1 VGFFCKNEAV
11 NNIMNAV
18 AKKLMMKAGQHWLL
32 YNAPDSY
39 LAILDPLPDG
49 LQLSNTDAGNFEGIQ
64 LFALNSAELAAGL
77 KSIQPL
83 LKPDTI
89 LWIIYPKKTSGIAS
103 DLEMMGSWTE
113 PAKYGLNTVA
123 AAAIDSTWTA
133 LRFRP
138 QGQSKP
144 SATRNS
150 ELQTSELAVYIDVI
164 NKKVTLPPDV
174 ANALKH

>member
-1 VGFFCKNEAV
+1 M
-11 NNIMNAV
+11 IAV

-32 YNAPDSY
+32 YNTPDSY
-39 LAILDPLPDG
+39 LAILEPPDG
-49 LQLSNTDAGNFEGIQ
+49 LQLSNTAAGNFNGIQ

-150 ELQTSELAVYIDVI
+150 ELQTSDLAVYIDVV
-164 NKKVTLPPDV
+164 NKK
-174 ANALKH
+174 